1 MKGLSILLGCILA
14 SAASLSFAADPSF
27 KDFTVTEVFAGP
39 NHTPAPQENSNQ
51 WMDEARAQA
60 LAGKV
65 NFAGHYVLH
74 KVGCGG
80 SAMCVE
86 VLDAQTGEVA
96 TGLPNAYDGN
106 LLALSYHPDSNL
118 IIVSGITADTEE
130 DLKGKRLKNRDRTR
144 YYEFVNNEFRLLKIK
159 DE

>member
-14 SAASLSFAADPSF
+14 GATSLSFAADPSF
-27 KDFTVTEVFAGP
+27 TDFTITEVFAGP
-39 NHTPAPQENSNQ
+39 NHAPVPQENSNQ

-74 KVGCGG
+74 RMGCGG
-80 SAMCVE
+80 STMCVE
-86 VLDAQTGEVA
+86 VLDAQTGEIA

-106 LLALSYHPDSNL
+106 ALALSYRPDSNL
-118 IIVSGITADTEE
+118 IIVYGITVDTEE
-130 DLKGKRLKNRDRTR
+130 DLKGKPLKNRYRTR
-144 YYEFVNNEFRLLKIK
+144 YYEFVNNEFRLLKIT
-159 DE
+159 DS

>member
-1 MKGLSILLGCILA
+1 MKGLSILLGCVLA
-14 SAASLSFAADPSF
+14 GAASLSFAADPSF
-27 KDFTVTEVFAGP
+27 KDFNVTQVFAGP
-39 NHTPAPQENSNQ
+39 NHALAPQENSNQ

-118 IIVSGITADTEE
+118 IIVSGLTVDTEE

>member
-14 SAASLSFAADPSF
+14 GATSLSFAADPSF
-27 KDFTVTEVFAGP
+27 TDFTITEVFAGP
-39 NHTPAPQENSNQ
+39 NHAPVPQENSNQ

-74 KVGCGG
+74 RMGCGG
-80 SAMCVE
+80 STMCVE
-86 VLDAQTGEVA
+86 VLDAQTGEIA

-106 LLALSYHPDSNL
+106 ALVLSYRPDSNL
-118 IIVSGITADTEE
+118 IIVYGITVDTEE
-130 DLKGKRLKNRDRTR
+130 DLKGKQLKNRYRTR
-144 YYEFVNNEFRLLKIK
+144 YYEFVNNEFQLLKIT
-159 DE
+159 DS